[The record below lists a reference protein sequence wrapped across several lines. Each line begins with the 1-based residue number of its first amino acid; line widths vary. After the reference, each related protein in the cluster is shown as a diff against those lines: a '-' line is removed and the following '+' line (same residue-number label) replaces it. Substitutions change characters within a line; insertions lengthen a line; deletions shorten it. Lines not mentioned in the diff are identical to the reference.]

1 MPSKWAELYDNRK
14 ERNEIVSPL
23 ATPRRDEPG
32 IYRVGLVVWQLG
44 WVDLVL
50 ECSTIL
56 LGQLIATV
64 AAHQPGEL
72 PKSKSTKTRYSATR
86 VNL

>member
-1 MPSKWAELYDNRK
+1 MTKDPFLKFYLVRLC
-14 ERNEIVSPL
+14 PL
-23 ATPRRDEPG
+23 KRASAYT
-32 IYRVGLVVWQLG
+32 YRVTLVVEYLG
-44 WVDLVL
+44 WFDLVL